1 MSETDSFI
9 LEKDRPTQRQYAAI
23 GRVAATWAEVEFG
36 MESILARLALA
47 PSMLGF
53 ILTDKLGADNR
64 LGAIESLVNVHAT
77 KYEHVLADKAT
88 LEELKRILPF
98 IRKMKDDRNF
108 IVHSLWTRANEDFLG
123 RIDLAATARSG
134 KDFSGGPCERLAD
147 IEKFADGVRK
157 LADRLWYLARQ
168 IPQIDAALLGKFET
182 QEQRSRHR
190 PHTKSVRRYQRRSY
204 GSLPEAPEPSQEPQ
218 RRDKKAYRAQRDA
231 AKQ

>member
-1 MSETDSFI
+1 
-9 LEKDRPTQRQYAAI
+9 
-23 GRVAATWAEVEFG
+23 
-36 MESILARLALA
+36 MESILGAFSVGPVHAWISYSRQTRRRQ
-47 PSMLGF
+47 SLGRHR
-53 ILTDKLGADNR
+53 G
-64 LGAIESLVNVHAT
+64 LVNVHAT
-77 KYEHVLADKAT
+77 RYEHVLADKAT

-168 IPQIDAALLGKFET
+168 F
-182 QEQRSRHR
+182 
-190 PHTKSVRRYQRRSY
+190 RR
-204 GSLPEAPEPSQEPQ
+204 
-218 RRDKKAYRAQRDA
+218 
-231 AKQ
+231 